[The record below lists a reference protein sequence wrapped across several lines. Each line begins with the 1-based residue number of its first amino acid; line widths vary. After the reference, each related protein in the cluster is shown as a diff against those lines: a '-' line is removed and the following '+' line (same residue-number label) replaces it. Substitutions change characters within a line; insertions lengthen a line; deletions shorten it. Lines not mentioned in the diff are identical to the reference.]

1 MLADGSVNRFTTAFL
16 LSGFGDHLAL
26 LIQAETQEGWVL
38 DSSVPNTRQFLRS
51 EESPVGKSAQGK
63 LSWHN
68 GTYRRRATDTLVR
81 LVVTLPSRTNLPP
94 HIPACLSPR

>member
-38 DSSVPNTRQFLRS
+38 DSSVPNTRLFLRS
-51 EESPVGKSAQGK
+51 EESPVGKPTPGSVAPI
-63 LSWHN
+63 LSL
-68 GTYRRRATDTLVR
+68 D
-81 LVVTLPSRTNLPP
+81 
-94 HIPACLSPR
+94 